1 MGGASLV
8 PVQMWEGRAR
18 PRCNAV
24 VGGCV
29 YNDMPFPDGP
39 LKAAAVG
46 SVWGGEVRALSDAAG
61 RLARLCSVT
70 PQSAHMQRSS
80 LFSEG
85 AHSSPC
91 AYN

>member
-46 SVWGGEVRALSDAAG
+46 SVWGGEVQAFSDAAG
-61 RLARLCSVT
+61 RLPV
-70 PQSAHMQRSS
+70 QRNATVGTYAAVVA
-80 LFSEG
+80 LL
-85 AHSSPC
+85 
-91 AYN
+91 